1 MIAFLPRRDF
11 QLFQGSLVQ
20 VEVKMLAS
28 NMQQFN
34 IIQLQVKYI
43 AIELWP
49 KPEFYSFILTIHLP
63 RTLPRCFRGHSFHFR
78 GRSRATIHFRSASAN
93 ISIVEVRN
101 VARNAFRVLR
111 RLHETWFS
119 DPFRESLRGASALRV
134 FTSARSSYFKPKI
147 KRIHGGFGR
156 CSIQLAS

>member
-49 KPEFYSFILTIHLP
+49 KP
-63 RTLPRCFRGHSFHFR
+63 
-78 GRSRATIHFRSASAN
+78 
-93 ISIVEVRN
+93 
-101 VARNAFRVLR
+101 
-111 RLHETWFS
+111 
-119 DPFRESLRGASALRV
+119 
-134 FTSARSSYFKPKI
+134 
-147 KRIHGGFGR
+147 
-156 CSIQLAS
+156 

>member
-43 AIELWP
+43 SIELWP
-49 KPEFYSFILTIHLP
+49 KPEFYSFILTYIFHQHFRATSVATVSTSADGPALQFTSAALP
-63 RTLPRCFRGHSFHFR
+63 RTYL
-78 GRSRATIHFRSASAN
+78 
-93 ISIVEVRN
+93 
-101 VARNAFRVLR
+101 L
-111 RLHETWFS
+111 L
-119 DPFRESLRGASALRV
+119 
-134 FTSARSSYFKPKI
+134 K
-147 KRIHGGFGR
+147 
-156 CSIQLAS
+156 